1 MVKVALILAQPP
13 RCDDVADMA
22 RRAGFDIR
30 KGSATKDALQH
41 FQETWL
47 ANQRRK
53 SNDILSW
60 QISRNVQRYASW
72 EHMPNHLKYVT
83 SSARRRITHEPKD
96 CESLSETMHS
106 SWEKYFFECD
116 EGALL

>member
-41 FQETWL
+41 FQESL
-47 ANQRRK
+47 N
-53 SNDILSW
+53 
-60 QISRNVQRYASW
+60 
-72 EHMPNHLKYVT
+72 
-83 SSARRRITHEPKD
+83 SS
-96 CESLSETMHS
+96 SETLACVVCAMGTCTENS
-106 SWEKYFFECD
+106 CWPLLE
-116 EGALL
+116 ALRGKNTKQVFVIMFSITAARDVKTRFARLVPDCKTHIHP